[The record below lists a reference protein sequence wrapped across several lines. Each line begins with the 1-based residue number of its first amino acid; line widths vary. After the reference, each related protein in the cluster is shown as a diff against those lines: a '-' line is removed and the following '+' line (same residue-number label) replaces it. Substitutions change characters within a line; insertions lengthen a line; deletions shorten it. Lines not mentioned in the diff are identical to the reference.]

1 MRILLVEDDRS
12 LSRAVSTILQKN
24 NYSVDCVENGQ
35 TALDYL
41 EKDIYDAVIMDIMMP
56 VMDGITA
63 LKNLRKRGSNIPVL
77 MLTAKTEI
85 DDKVEGLDN
94 GANDYLTKPFDT
106 RELLARIRVMM
117 RRKPQF
123 TSNQL
128 KIADLILDRDT
139 RKVTRAGNEIDLSAK
154 EFMVLEC
161 LMRNKNIVMTRQ
173 QIEQNAWDFDF
184 EGGSNVIDVYIRYL
198 RKKIDAQYEQKLIH
212 TVRGV
217 GYVMREK
224 E

>member
-35 TALDYL
+35 MALDYL

-106 RELLARIRVMM
+106 RELLARIRVLTRSENNKIMLLHLEIF
-117 RRKPQF
+117 RS
-123 TSNQL
+123 TQL
-128 KIADLILDRDT
+128 HVNYLLLQVHFFLLI
-139 RKVTRAGNEIDLSAK
+139 
-154 EFMVLEC
+154 
-161 LMRNKNIVMTRQ
+161 RN
-173 QIEQNAWDFDF
+173 
-184 EGGSNVIDVYIRYL
+184 IR
-198 RKKIDAQYEQKLIH
+198 
-212 TVRGV
+212 
-217 GYVMREK
+217 
-224 E
+224 